1 MCGSILFARVLYLFG
16 TSGDTMAASSRVLF
30 SPLPDGGSRLRS
42 FGAGLGLEFVAL
54 VLLVVIPMLL
64 PQRLEVVTKY
74 WITPVAAPHIEAW
87 KPQPPPKPTP
97 RPAAVK
103 PPPVVAKVIQ
113 PAPVEPPKPKIMT
126 PVFTSPIAKPV
137 TAKKDTRTPDAPV
150 MKPVPVYAD
159 KAPSS
164 LGSSA
169 VPTLRKPRE
178 AVQTGGFGDPNGVP
192 VNPSSHGSPN
202 IATLGSYD
210 LPPGPGQGNGTGGA
224 KGARGVVAS
233 AGFGN
238 GVATG
243 GTGGNRGGVQ
253 QGVFADESPAAA
265 APKVKPAANA
275 NPRNEPVEIL
285 FKPHPQ
291 YTELAR
297 QKKIEGDVLLQVVF
311 SATGQVQVEKVI
323 RGLGYGLDEAAQA
336 AAHQIQFKPA
346 RQDGQ
351 PVDFSGIVHITF
363 ELAY

>member
-1 MCGSILFARVLYLFG
+1 
-16 TSGDTMAASSRVLF
+16 MAASSRVLF
-30 SPLPDGGSRLRS
+30 SPLPDGNSRLRS
-42 FGAGLGLEFVAL
+42 FGAGLGLEFIAL
-54 VLLVVIPMLL
+54 TLLVVIPMLL

-87 KPQPPPKPTP
+87 KPQPAPKPTP
-97 RPAAVK
+97 RPEPVK
-103 PPPVVAKVIQ
+103 QPVIVKVAKEIP
-113 PAPVEPPKPKIMT
+113 PAPIVPPKPRIMT
-126 PVFTSPIAKPV
+126 PVFTSPIAKRA
-137 TAKKDTRTPDAPV
+137 TAKKDVRPDDLV
-150 MKPVPVYAD
+150 VKPVPVYAD
-159 KAPSS
+159 KAPTS

-169 VPTLRKPRE
+169 IPTLKRPRE

-243 GTGGNRGGVQ
+243 GTGGNRSGGVQ

-291 YTELAR
+291 YTEQAR
-297 QKKIEGDVLLQVVF
+297 QKKIEGDVLLQVIF
-311 SATGQVQVEKVI
+311 TASGQVQVEKVI
-323 RGLGYGLDEAAQA
+323 RGLGYGLDETAQA